1 MPDIRSISA
10 TLKQAIKNSTR
21 QAQGTRLRDLT
32 LVWRGYIEALRE
44 FDVLSDDEHAAIAEL
59 LPDLPDDPLAEGW
72 KAAGWLDS
80 LSDPEADAAIETL
93 NLADLARVRR
103 SAAG

>member
-21 QAQGTRLRDLT
+21 QAQGTRLRDVA
-32 LVWRGYIEALRE
+32 LVWRGYVEALRE
-44 FDVLSDDEHAAIAEL
+44 FEVLSDDEHAAIAEL

-80 LSDPEADAAIETL
+80 FSDPEADAAVETL
-93 NLADLARVRR
+93 DMAAIAHVRR